1 MIDLTPEHNKIVD
14 AAFRRFTKYG
24 QEKTTMAEIA
34 RDLGYSR
41 TFLYY
46 YFPDKESIYK
56 VALIRRA
63 NLYFDAVKK
72 EMKKGGSG
80 IKMLEMMIRTKVGC
94 AKDYHSLGV
103 YANATFFRM
112 LIEDPDLQFIF
123 ADEQKLFTK
132 IIQAGIKDG
141 SVVKCNATKTAQIL
155 VDSLHGYM
163 SIGLRKLGLKDK
175 VSGKD
180 FEAIY
185 KRQIEYGLFLVNA
198 LKPVK

>member
-1 MIDLTPEHNKIVD
+1 MTNLTSEHYKIVD
-14 AAFRRFTKYG
+14 AAFKRFSKFG

-46 YFPDKESIYK
+46 YFKDKESIYK
-56 VALIRRA
+56 IALIRRA
-63 NLYFDAVKK
+63 NLYFEAVKK

-80 IKMLEMMIRTKVGC
+80 IKLLEMMIRTKVGC

-103 YANATFFRM
+103 YANSTFFKM

-141 SVVKCNATKTAQIL
+141 SIKKCNASKTALIL

-163 SIGLRKLGLKDK
+163 SIGLRKLGLKQK
-175 VSGKD
+175 ATAKD
-180 FEAIY
+180 FDALI
-185 KRQIEYGLFLVNA
+185 KRQIDYGLFLVDSM
-198 LKPVK
+198 KS